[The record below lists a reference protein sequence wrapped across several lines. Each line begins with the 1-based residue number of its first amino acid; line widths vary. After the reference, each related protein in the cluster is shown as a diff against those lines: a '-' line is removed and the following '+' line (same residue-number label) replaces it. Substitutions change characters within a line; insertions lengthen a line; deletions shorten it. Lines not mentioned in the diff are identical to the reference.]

1 MLVLT
6 RTPISPG
13 LGWHDMHI
21 TMVIKVLKDGKPC
34 PRCEKALEFLE
45 DQGMKKHIDRI
56 VAVEAEKP
64 MSEGILLAEK
74 FGATRAPFF
83 VIRQDSGREFFCDSP
98 FLLRRELAHQ
108 LYPKNEGEKLRQA
121 VPQTG

>member
-1 MLVLT
+1 
-6 RTPISPG
+6 
-13 LGWHDMHI
+13 MHI
-21 TMVIKVLKDGKPC
+21 TMVIKVLKDGRPC

-45 DQGMKKHIDRI
+45 VQGMKQHIDRI
-56 VAVEAEKP
+56 VAVEAETP

-83 VIRQDSGREFFCDSP
+83 VIRQDSGREVFCDSP

-108 LYPKNEGEKLRQA
+108 LRPETEGKKLRQA
-121 VPQTG
+121 FSRTG